1 MNALTIAYSLQITV
15 TSKPNIMSKSAKY
28 IGVLGCTFALILSL
42 QGCVVAVG
50 AAGAMAAKVAND
62 RRTVGTQLDDQNAD
76 AAVSYQWSKS
86 DALKERAN
94 LQVDV
99 YNGVALLTGQA
110 PNQGLVDEAVQ
121 RAQEVSYIKKIHNQI
136 RIGEPIGAGTQANDI
151 WLASKVRTKIV
162 ADERVPALQVKVV
175 VQDSEVFLMGRLT
188 NLEATAAVD
197 IARNITGVTR
207 VVRAFEIVQ

>member
-1 MNALTIAYSLQITV
+1 MTISARKTKLMGLLLVAVV
-15 TSKPNIMSKSAKY
+15 T
-28 IGVLGCTFALILSL
+28 L

-76 AAVSYQWSKS
+76 SAVAYQWSKS
-86 DALKERAN
+86 DALKEQAN

-110 PNQGLVDEAVQ
+110 PSQALLDEAVN
-121 RAQEVSYIKKIHNQI
+121 RAQEVAYLKKIHNQI
-136 RIGEPIGAGTQANDI
+136 RIAQPIGAGTQANDI
-151 WLASKVRTKIV
+151 WLASMVRAKIV

-175 VQDSEVFLMGRLT
+175 VQDSEVFLMGRLS
-188 NLEATAAVD
+188 NVEATAAVD
-197 IARNITGVTR
+197 IARNITGVAR
-207 VVRAFEIVQ
+207 VVRAFEIIQ

>member
-1 MNALTIAYSLQITV
+1 MTIRARKISLLGLLVASILT
-15 TSKPNIMSKSAKY
+15 
-28 IGVLGCTFALILSL
+28 L

-76 AAVSYQWSKS
+76 SAVAYQWSKS
-86 DALKERAN
+86 EALKEQAN

-110 PNQGLVDEAVQ
+110 PSQVLLNEAVN
-121 RAQEVSYIKKIHNQI
+121 RAQEVSYLKKIHNQI
-136 RIGEPIGAGTQANDI
+136 RIAQPIGAGTQANDI
-151 WLASKVRTKIV
+151 WLASKVRAKIV

-175 VQDSEVFLMGRLT
+175 VQDSEVFLMGRLS
-188 NLEATAAVD
+188 NFEATAAVD
-197 IARNITGVTR
+197 IARNITGVAR
-207 VVRAFEIVQ
+207 VVRAFEIIQ

>member
-1 MNALTIAYSLQITV
+1 MTISARKTTLLGLLLAAVV
-15 TSKPNIMSKSAKY
+15 T
-28 IGVLGCTFALILSL
+28 L

-76 AAVSYQWSKS
+76 SAVAYQWSKS
-86 DALKERAN
+86 DALKEQAN

-110 PNQGLVDEAVQ
+110 PTQVLLNEAVT
-121 RAQEVSYIKKIHNQI
+121 RAQEVSYLKKVHNQI
-136 RIGEPIGAGTQANDI
+136 RLAEPIGAGTQANDI
-151 WLASKVRTKIV
+151 WLASKVRAKIV

-175 VQDSEVFLMGRLT
+175 VQDSEVFLMGRLS
-188 NLEATAAVD
+188 NFEATAAVD
-197 IARNITGVTR
+197 IARNVTGVVR
-207 VVRAFEIVQ
+207 VVRAFEIIQ

>member
-1 MNALTIAYSLQITV
+1 MKKTTKNIGALGILIALALT
-15 TSKPNIMSKSAKY
+15 
-28 IGVLGCTFALILSL
+28 L

-76 AAVSYQWSKS
+76 ASVSYQWSKS
-86 DALKERAN
+86 DTLKEKTN

-110 PNQGLVDEAVQ
+110 PSQSLIDEAVD
-121 RAQEVSYIKKIHNQI
+121 RAQNVEYLKKIHNQI

-151 WLASKVRTKIV
+151 WLASKVRAKIV
-162 ADERVPALQVKVV
+162 ADETVPALQVKVV
-175 VQDSEVFLMGRLT
+175 VQDSEVFLMGQLT
-188 NLEATAAVD
+188 NLEATAAVNV
-197 IARNITGVTR
+197 ARNVTGVAR

>member
-1 MNALTIAYSLQITV
+1 MKNLGLLGSL
-15 TSKPNIMSKSAKY
+15 
-28 IGVLGCTFALILSL
+28 LALILTL

-86 DALKERAN
+86 DALKEQAN

-110 PNQGLVDEAVQ
+110 PNQGLVDEAVR

-136 RIGEPIGAGTQANDI
+136 RIGEAIGAGTQANDL

-162 ADERVPALQVKVV
+162 AALQVKVV

-197 IARNITGVTR
+197 IARNITGVAR

>member
-1 MNALTIAYSLQITV
+1 VKNLGLLGSL
-15 TSKPNIMSKSAKY
+15 
-28 IGVLGCTFALILSL
+28 LALILTL

-86 DALKERAN
+86 DALKEQAN

-110 PNQGLVDEAVQ
+110 PNQGLVAVR

-136 RIGEPIGAGTQANDI
+136 RIGEAIGAGTQANDL

-197 IARNITGVTR
+197 IARNITGVAR

>member
-1 MNALTIAYSLQITV
+1 MTISARKTTLMGLLLAAVV
-15 TSKPNIMSKSAKY
+15 T
-28 IGVLGCTFALILSL
+28 L

-76 AAVSYQWSKS
+76 SAVAYQWSKS
-86 DALKERAN
+86 DALKEQAN

-110 PNQGLVDEAVQ
+110 PSQALLDEAVN
-121 RAQEVSYIKKIHNQI
+121 RAQEVAYLKKIHNQI
-136 RIGEPIGAGTQANDI
+136 RIAQPIGAGTQANDI
-151 WLASKVRTKIV
+151 WLASKVRAKIV

-175 VQDSEVFLMGRLT
+175 VQDSEVFLMGRLS
-188 NLEATAAVD
+188 NVEATAAVD
-197 IARNITGVTR
+197 IARNITGVAR
-207 VVRAFEIVQ
+207 VVRAFEIIQ

>member
-1 MNALTIAYSLQITV
+1 VKNLGLLGSL
-15 TSKPNIMSKSAKY
+15 
-28 IGVLGCTFALILSL
+28 LALILTL

-86 DALKERAN
+86 DALKEQAN

-110 PNQGLVDEAVQ
+110 PNQGLVDEAVR

-136 RIGEPIGAGTQANDI
+136 RIGEAIGAGTQANDL

-162 ADERVPALQVKVV
+162 ADERVPALQVKVVVQV

-197 IARNITGVTR
+197 IARNITGVAR

>member
-1 MNALTIAYSLQITV
+1 MTKNAR
-15 TSKPNIMSKSAKY
+15 K
-28 IGVLGCTFALILSL
+28 LGLLATCFTLLLSL

-62 RRTVGTQLDDQNAD
+62 RRTVGTQLDDQNA
-76 AAVSYQWSKS
+76 ATSVSYQWSKS
-86 DALKERAN
+86 DSLKEQTN

-110 PNQGLVDEAVQ
+110 PQQGLIDEAVS
-121 RAQEVSYIKKIHNQI
+121 RTQEVTYIKKIHNQI
-136 RIGEPIGAGTQANDI
+136 RIGDPIGAGTQANDI

-197 IARNITGVTR
+197 IARNITGVAR
-207 VVRAFEIVQ
+207 VIRAFEIVK

>member
-1 MNALTIAYSLQITV
+1 MKNL
-15 TSKPNIMSKSAKY
+15 
-28 IGVLGCTFALILSL
+28 GVLGAIFALIFTL

-110 PNQGLVDEAVQ
+110 PDQGLIDEAV
-121 RAQEVSYIKKIHNQI
+121 RRTQEVSYIKKIHNQI
-136 RIGEPIGAGTQANDI
+136 RIGESIGAGTQANDI

-162 ADERVPALQVKVV
+162 ADERVPALQVKVA

-197 IARNITGVTR
+197 IARNITGVAR

>member
-1 MNALTIAYSLQITV
+1 MI
-15 TSKPNIMSKSAKY
+15 SAKK
-28 IGVLGCTFALILSL
+28 IGALGLCAALLVNL

-76 AAVSYQWSKS
+76 SSVAYQWSKS
-86 DALKERAN
+86 QALKEQAN

-110 PNQGLVDEAVQ
+110 PNQALVDEAVR
-121 RAQEVSYIKKIHNQI
+121 RAQEVSYLKKIHNQI
-136 RIGEPIGAGTQANDI
+136 RLAEPIGAGTQANDI
-151 WLASKVRTKIV
+151 WLASKVRAKIV

-188 NLEATAAVD
+188 NLESTTAVD
-197 IARNITGVTR
+197 IARNVTGVAR
-207 VVRAFEIVQ
+207 VVRAFEITQ

>member
-1 MNALTIAYSLQITV
+1 MTISARKTTLMGLLLAAVV
-15 TSKPNIMSKSAKY
+15 T
-28 IGVLGCTFALILSL
+28 L

-76 AAVSYQWSKS
+76 SAVAYQWSKS
-86 DALKERAN
+86 DALKEQAN

-110 PNQGLVDEAVQ
+110 PSQALLEEAVN
-121 RAQEVSYIKKIHNQI
+121 RAQEVAYLKKIHNQI
-136 RIGEPIGAGTQANDI
+136 RIAQPIGAGTQANDI
-151 WLASKVRTKIV
+151 WLASKVRAKIV

-175 VQDSEVFLMGRLT
+175 VQDSEVFLMGRLS
-188 NLEATAAVD
+188 NVEATAAVD
-197 IARNITGVTR
+197 IARNVTGVAR
-207 VVRAFEIVQ
+207 VVRAFEIIQ

>member
-1 MNALTIAYSLQITV
+1 MTISARKTTLLGLLLAAAV
-15 TSKPNIMSKSAKY
+15 T
-28 IGVLGCTFALILSL
+28 L

-76 AAVSYQWSKS
+76 SAVAYQWSKS
-86 DALKERAN
+86 DALKEQAN

-110 PNQGLVDEAVQ
+110 PSQALLDEAVN
-121 RAQEVSYIKKIHNQI
+121 RAQEVEYLKKIHNQI
-136 RIGEPIGAGTQANDI
+136 RIAQPIGAGTQANDI
-151 WLASKVRTKIV
+151 WLASKVRAKIV

-175 VQDSEVFLMGRLT
+175 VQDSEVFLMGRLS
-188 NLEATAAVD
+188 NVEATAAVD
-197 IARNITGVTR
+197 IARNVTGVAR
-207 VVRAFEIVQ
+207 VVRAFEIIQ

>member
-1 MNALTIAYSLQITV
+1 MTISARKTTLMGLLLAAVIT
-15 TSKPNIMSKSAKY
+15 
-28 IGVLGCTFALILSL
+28 L

-76 AAVSYQWSKS
+76 SAVAYQWSKS
-86 DALKERAN
+86 DALKEQAN

-110 PNQGLVDEAVQ
+110 PSQALLDEAVN
-121 RAQEVSYIKKIHNQI
+121 RAQEVAYLKKIHNQI
-136 RIGEPIGAGTQANDI
+136 RIAQPIGAGTQANDI
-151 WLASKVRTKIV
+151 WLASKVRAKIV

-175 VQDSEVFLMGRLT
+175 VQDSEVFLMGRLS

-197 IARNITGVTR
+197 IARNVTGVAR
-207 VVRAFEIVQ
+207 VVRAFEIIQ

>member
-1 MNALTIAYSLQITV
+1 MTISARKTTLLGLLLAAVV
-15 TSKPNIMSKSAKY
+15 T
-28 IGVLGCTFALILSL
+28 L

-76 AAVSYQWSKS
+76 SAVAYQWSKS
-86 DALKERAN
+86 DALKEQAN

-110 PNQGLVDEAVQ
+110 PSQALLDEAVN
-121 RAQEVSYIKKIHNQI
+121 RAQEVAYLKKIHNQI
-136 RIGEPIGAGTQANDI
+136 RIAQPIGAGTQANDI
-151 WLASKVRTKIV
+151 WLASKVRAKIV

-175 VQDSEVFLMGRLT
+175 VQDSEVFLMGRLS

-197 IARNITGVTR
+197 IARNVTGVAR
-207 VVRAFEIVQ
+207 VVRAFEIIQ

>member
-1 MNALTIAYSLQITV
+1 MTISARKTTLMGLLLVAVLT
-15 TSKPNIMSKSAKY
+15 
-28 IGVLGCTFALILSL
+28 L

-76 AAVSYQWSKS
+76 SAVAYQWSKS
-86 DALKERAN
+86 DALKEQAN

-110 PNQGLVDEAVQ
+110 PSQALLDEAVN
-121 RAQEVSYIKKIHNQI
+121 RAQEVAYLKKIHNQI
-136 RIGEPIGAGTQANDI
+136 RIAQPIGAGTQANDI
-151 WLASKVRTKIV
+151 WLASKVRAKIV

-175 VQDSEVFLMGRLT
+175 VQDSEVFLMGRLS
-188 NLEATAAVD
+188 NVEATAAVD
-197 IARNITGVTR
+197 IARNITGVAR
-207 VVRAFEIVQ
+207 VVRAFEIIQ

>member
-1 MNALTIAYSLQITV
+1 MIYADWYKTDNEDTSEKFGTTGFFISPNSYITRV
-15 TSKPNIMSKSAKY
+15 CS
-28 IGVLGCTFALILSL
+28 G
-42 QGCVVAVG
+42 AVG

-86 DALKERAN
+86 DALKEQAN

-110 PNQGLVDEAVQ
+110 PNQGLVDVAVR

-136 RIGEPIGAGTQANDI
+136 RIGEAIGAGTQA
-151 WLASKVRTKIV
+151 TC
-162 ADERVPALQVKVV
+162 
-175 VQDSEVFLMGRLT
+175 G
-188 NLEATAAVD
+188 
-197 IARNITGVTR
+197 
-207 VVRAFEIVQ
+207 

>member
-1 MNALTIAYSLQITV
+1 MTISARKTTLMGLLLAAVV
-15 TSKPNIMSKSAKY
+15 T
-28 IGVLGCTFALILSL
+28 L

-76 AAVSYQWSKS
+76 SAVAYQWSKS
-86 DALKERAN
+86 DALKEQAN

-110 PNQGLVDEAVQ
+110 PSQALLDEAVN
-121 RAQEVSYIKKIHNQI
+121 RAQEVAYLKKIHNQI
-136 RIGEPIGAGTQANDI
+136 RIAQPIGAGTQANDI
-151 WLASKVRTKIV
+151 WLASKVRAKIV

-175 VQDSEVFLMGRLT
+175 VQDSEVFLMGRLS

-197 IARNITGVTR
+197 IARNVTGVAR
-207 VVRAFEIVQ
+207 VVRAFEIIQ